1 MKKQSQMISTIEI
14 IRVYNLS
21 PNIQNERARAT
32 ICAAYSTARTEN
44 LWFSLFAILTLQIN
58 CVSEK
63 RSPFCEGIIKSVKDA
78 SKARE

>member
-1 MKKQSQMISTIEI
+1 MISTIEI

-21 PNIQNERARAT
+21 PNIQNERARVK
-32 ICAAYSTARTEN
+32 ICATYSTARTEN

-63 RSPFCEGIIKSVKDA
+63 CSPFYEGTIKSVKDA
-78 SKARE
+78 SKTRE